1 VIRRDRDD
9 GKVEMMKTKVAM
21 LISTAGVLVAGSA
34 AALVNTQVLDGS
46 TPSSALVIDATPAS
60 DTVTTVSSVPV
71 VTTPSGGTFTVV
83 TSTVGSATQ
92 ASFAIGNAGTVVLDT
107 AGDVL
112 TIVGVTPASG
122 WTVTK
127 SEREDSTNVEIKL
140 QSGSAEIEF
149 HANLL
154 FGVVNTSVELHD
166 DSVTSSS
173 TVDTTDTSTSNSL
186 PSTSVDD
193 HGGDGG
199 GDDHSGPGGGDDG
212 NSGPGG
218 GNDDSSGHG
227 GGDDD

>member
-1 VIRRDRDD
+1 
-9 GKVEMMKTKVAM
+9 M

-34 AALVNTQVLDGS
+34 AALVNTQVLGS
-46 TPSSALVIDATPAS
+46 TTPSSALVIDATPS
-60 DTVTTVSSVPV
+60 SETVTTSGSVPL

-112 TIVGVTPASG
+112 TIVGVNPASG
-122 WTVTK
+122 WTVIK
-127 SEREDSTNVEIKL
+127 SEREDSTKVEIKL
-140 QSGSAEIEF
+140 QSGSAEMEF

-173 TVDTTDTSTSNSL
+173 TDNTTNTSTDNTTNTSNSL
-186 PSTSVDD
+186 PSTSIDD
-193 HGGDGG
+193 NDGDN
-199 GDDHSGPGGGDDG
+199 SGPGGGDDD

-218 GNDDSSGHG
+218 GGDDNSGPGDGDDDSSGHG

>member
-1 VIRRDRDD
+1 
-9 GKVEMMKTKVAM
+9 MKTKIAM

-34 AALVNTQVLDGS
+34 AALVNTQILGGS
-46 TPSSALVIDATPAS
+46 TPTSALVIDAPQTS
-60 DTVTTVSSVPV
+60 DTVTTSGSVPV
-71 VTTPSGGTFTVV
+71 VTTPSGGTATVV
-83 TSTVGSATQ
+83 TSTVASGTQ

-112 TIVGVTPASG
+112 TIVGVNPEAG

-140 QSGSAEIEF
+140 RAGNAEIEF

-166 DSVTSSS
+166 DSVTSVS
-173 TVDTTDTSTSNSL
+173 TDDPTDNSTDTSTDTSNSG
-186 PSTSVDD
+186 PDTSVDD

-199 GDDHSGPGGGDDG
+199 GDDNSGPGGGDDD
-212 NSGPGG
+212 N
-218 GNDDSSGHG
+218 SGHG

>member
-1 VIRRDRDD
+1 
-9 GKVEMMKTKVAM
+9 MKTKIAM

-34 AALVNTQVLDGS
+34 AALVNTHVLGAS
-46 TPSSALVIDATPAS
+46 NPSSALVIDDTPS
-60 DTVTTVSSVPV
+60 SETMTTSGSVPL
-71 VTTPSGGTFTVV
+71 VTTPSGGTVTVV
-83 TSTVGSATQ
+83 TSTVESATQ
-92 ASFAIGNAGTVVLDT
+92 ATFAIGNAGTVVLDT

-112 TIVGVTPASG
+112 TIVGVNPAPG

-127 SEREDSTNVEIKL
+127 SEHEDSTNVQIEL
-140 QSGSAEIEF
+140 QSGSAEMDF

-173 TVDTTDTSTSNSL
+173 TENTTNTSNTL

-199 GDDHSGPGGGDDG
+199 GDDNSGPGGGDD
-212 NSGPGG
+212 
-218 GNDDSSGHG
+218 DSSGHD

>member
-1 VIRRDRDD
+1 
-9 GKVEMMKTKVAM
+9 MKTKIAM

-34 AALVNTQVLDGS
+34 AALVNTQVLGGS
-46 TPSSALVIDATPAS
+46 TPSSALVIDATPS
-60 DTVTTVSSVPV
+60 SETVATSGSVPL
-71 VTTPSGGTFTVV
+71 VTTPSGGTATVV

-112 TIVGVTPASG
+112 TIVGVSPASG

-127 SEREDSTNVEIKL
+127 SEHEDATNVEIKL
-140 QSGSAEIEF
+140 QSGSAEMEF

-166 DSVTSSS
+166 DSITSSS
-173 TVDTTDTSTSNSL
+173 TDNTTNTFNTSNSL

-199 GDDHSGPGGGDDG
+199 GDD

-218 GNDDSSGHG
+218 GGDDNSGPGGGGSDDNSGHG
-227 GGDDD
+227 GGGDD

>member
-1 VIRRDRDD
+1 VIRRDRHD
-9 GKVEMMKTKVAM
+9 GKVEMMKTKIAM

-34 AALVNTQVLDGS
+34 AALVNTQVLGGT
-46 TPSSALVIDATPAS
+46 TPSSALVIDATPS
-60 DTVTTVSSVPV
+60 SETVTTSGSVPL
-71 VTTPSGGTFTVV
+71 VTTPSGGTVTVA
-83 TSTVGSATQ
+83 TSTGGSATQ
-92 ASFAIGNAGTVVLDT
+92 ASFAIGIAGTVVLDT

-112 TIVGVTPASG
+112 SIVGVNPASG

-127 SEREDSTNVEIKL
+127 SEHEDSTNVEIKL

-154 FGVVNTSVELHD
+154 FGVVTTSVELKD

-173 TVDTTDTSTSNSL
+173 TDNTTNTSNSL

-199 GDDHSGPGGGDDG
+199 GDDNSGPGGGDDD

-218 GNDDSSGHG
+218 GDDDSSGHG